1 MYQLPNRYTHCF
13 DSKRAISRRQ
23 GVEKTSR
30 KSLLSNFTGTM
41 GSGKDITISQKGGII
56 TGKNLGHSY
65 AEIAKAVGCSKASV
79 SRVLAAN
86 QTGKI
91 TRAIPQEFYRE
102 LMRSMPRLIAACIA
116 NNGGHT
122 KY

>member
-1 MYQLPNRYTHCF
+1 MHQLPNRYTHCF
-13 DSKRAISRRQ
+13 GTKRVVSHREGFA
-23 GVEKTSR
+23 KTSR

-79 SRVLAAN
+79 SRVLAAH

-91 TRAIPQEFYRE
+91 TRAIPQDFYRE
-102 LMRSMPRLIAACIA
+102 LVRSMPRRIQACIA